1 MYPTPPSLEQ
11 NAVPS
16 PCFGTTACPE
26 CSSNENDAL
35 KENKA
40 NTDKISTLL
49 NDNQVFFSYISSI
62 YISLL
67 FLYMLLIFH
76 IYFSF
81 KNIDVWIPPLTYTFP
96 ESPEY
101 SVKDLHF
108 FDNIDPSLVYKP
120 YHSNSRANGSASES
134 SGFEKHTIAKYVDYV
149 FMCSHQ
155 PYLLKRREL
164 IFMLLVKY

>member
-26 CSSNENDAL
+26 CSSNENDTL

-40 NTDKISTLL
+40 NTEKISILL
-49 NDNQVFFSYISSI
+49 NDSQVFFFSYISSI
-62 YISLL
+62 YVSLL
-67 FLYMLLIFH
+67 LLYMLLIFDF
-76 IYFSF
+76 YFSF

-108 FDNIDPSLVYKP
+108 SDNIDPALVYKP
-120 YHSNSRANGSASES
+120 YHHINSRANGSASES
-134 SGFEKHTIAKYVDYV
+134 AGFEKHTISKYVN
-149 FMCSHQ
+149 FM
-155 PYLLKRREL
+155 
-164 IFMLLVKY
+164 